1 MVRPNVS
8 VQAALWSLCA
18 AAAIALLPA
27 LLLSPRPILVAAP
40 LRGMAA
46 PTGIKIGTGGHGK
59 KLVETMALTLWAL
72 HLHLH
77 LLTMP

>member
-1 MVRPNVS
+1 
-8 VQAALWSLCA
+8 
-18 AAAIALLPA
+18 
-27 LLLSPRPILVAAP
+27 
-40 LRGMAA
+40 MAA